1 MECRPIVF
9 AEKPRSPAKTVD
21 SESTVM
27 KTTLEELQAF
37 TAVAGAGS
45 ITAAAE
51 QLGQTVSGV
60 SRALG
65 RLEKKLDTT
74 LLRRTTR
81 RIALTEEGAA
91 FLAHA
96 RAILASIDEA
106 EELMAARRQKP
117 SGRLRVNA
125 ATPFML
131 HAVVPLVPEFRRA
144 YPQITLE
151 LDTDELNIDLLER
164 RTDIAIR
171 IGALR
176 DSTLHARPLGTSR
189 IRVLAS
195 PAYLAAQG
203 RPKTVAALARHTL
216 LGFTQPESLNRW
228 PLRGAHG
235 DEWQIAPDITASSG
249 ETLRQLALQGAGI
262 VCLSDFMT
270 AGDRTRGDLVQLLAK
285 DTVDVRQPLN
295 AVYYRNT
302 QLAARIAC
310 FLDFLAARLGQ

>member
-1 MECRPIVF
+1 
-9 AEKPRSPAKTVD
+9 
-21 SESTVM
+21 M

-37 TAVAGAGS
+37 VAVVDGGS
-45 ITAAAE
+45 ITAAAD
-51 QLGQTVSGV
+51 QLGQTVSGI

-65 RLEKKLDTT
+65 RLEKKLETT

-81 RIALTEEGAA
+81 RTELTEEGQA
-91 FLAHA
+91 FLLRT
-96 RAILASIDEA
+96 RAILASIDDA
-106 EELMAARRQKP
+106 EEHMAARRQQP
-117 SGRLRVNA
+117 AGRLRVNA

-131 HAVVPLVPEFRRA
+131 HAVVPLVPAFRAA

-164 RTDIAIR
+164 RTDVAIR
-171 IGALR
+171 IGPLR
-176 DSTLHARPLGTSR
+176 DSTLHARPLCTSR

-203 RPKTVAALARHTL
+203 KPRAVQDLAGHTL

-228 PLRGAHG
+228 PLRGIYG
-235 DEWQIAPDITASSG
+235 DEWTVEPHITASSG
-249 ETLRQLALQGAGI
+249 ETLRQLALEGVGI

-270 AGDRTRGDLVQLLAK
+270 TEDRTRGDLVQLLVK
-285 DTVDVRQPLN
+285 DTVDVRQPIN

-310 FLDFLAARLGQ
+310 FLDFLQERLG

>member
-1 MECRPIVF
+1 
-9 AEKPRSPAKTVD
+9 
-21 SESTVM
+21 M

-37 TAVAGAGS
+37 AAVVSTGSLTGA
-45 ITAAAE
+45 AD
-51 QLGQTVSGV
+51 QLAQTVSGV

-81 RIALTEEGAA
+81 RIELTEEGAA
-91 FLAHA
+91 FLAHT
-96 RAILASIDEA
+96 RAILAAIDDA
-106 EELMAARRQKP
+106 EEQMAARRGQP
-117 SGRLRVNA
+117 AGRLRVNA

-131 HAVVPLVPEFRRA
+131 HAIVPLVPAFRRA
-144 YPQITLE
+144 YPQIALE

-171 IGALR
+171 IGELR
-176 DSTLHARPLGTSR
+176 DSTLHARPLCTSR

-195 PAYLAAQG
+195 PAYLAEHG
-203 RPKTVAALARHTL
+203 KPKSAAGLAAHTL

-235 DEWQIAPDITASSG
+235 DEWPITPDITASSG

-270 AGDRTRGDLVQLLAK
+270 GADRERGDLVQVLAK
-285 DTVDVRQPLN
+285 ETVDVRQAVN

-310 FLDFLAARLGQ
+310 FLDFVAGRLGAGPVA